1 MNDLWYILTKW
12 IGLIPYELYVV
23 PGMFI
28 ALITMLWDESFS
40 PIQIHLLP
48 HWFAYS
54 IGQYIK
60 THFNRIRPGCTLDE
74 KASRIATE
82 KMRNKIKKQFVPK
95 ATKKPVQNGNVF
107 QGMVNNVK
115 TLTGT
120 DQKFKNRRDIDK
132 FFDEKEYFVK
142 MYTKKDGSNITES
155 HCRGKTAVQS
165 FPSGHTLIAFALATS
180 LIMYLLDPLVENKS
194 KIFLKIPFY
203 KKKVRAATISIA
215 LIIAVMVS
223 AHRVKHEYHN
233 TTDVVIGGILGMAIG
248 FVSYH
253 ICNTLRETCKTYIAK
268 QQPLGKA
275 EKIVY
280 QIVRYVGIALSFIGL
295 IVSLLYDM
303 PRAGDLLH

>member
-12 IGLIPYELYVV
+12 IGLIPYELYVI

-28 ALITMLWDESFS
+28 ALITMLWEESFS

-60 THFNRIRPGCTLDE
+60 THVNRVRPGCRLDE

-82 KMRNKIKKQFVPK
+82 KILNKTKKQFVPG
-95 ATKKPVQNGNVF
+95 ATKKPVQNGKVV
-107 QGMVNNVK
+107 QGMVNNIK

-120 DQKFKNRRDIDK
+120 DQKFKSRGDIDK
-132 FFDEKEYFVK
+132 FFHEKKYFVK
-142 MYTKKDGSNITES
+142 VYTKKEGSNITES

-180 LIMYLLDPLVENKS
+180 LIMYLLDPLVENKH
-194 KIFLKIPFY
+194 KTFLGIPFY
-203 KKKVRAATISIA
+203 KKKVRTTTIAVA
-215 LIIAVMVS
+215 LIIAVMIS
-223 AHRVKHEYHN
+223 AHRVKHEYHHP
-233 TTDVVIGGILGMAIG
+233 TDVIVGGLLGTAIG

-253 ICNTLRETCKTYIAK
+253 ICNTLREAYKTYIAK

-280 QIVRYVGIALSFIGL
+280 KIVRYIGIALSFIGL